1 MQNSK
6 IDSANRTA
14 SRAVSRSPSKASVQS
29 KRNSVNTPRG
39 TSLGNGRS
47 SNTSVISSR
56 RTDLNSED
64 SPAKLKNKFTQP
76 RMNRLT
82 ELRIKRL
89 QNAQATAA
97 NDEKANG
104 PTHKMK
110 RKEKSIVVRQPTSLQ
125 SSEVGDVQLPITCP
139 AQSSA
144 PPPPT
149 LCPPCLPPD
158 LESLRIELED
168 LQSRFVAKFNELRL
182 ERSNFSCKIVALV
195 QDGNCQLILNKQ
207 DLIAL
212 PTNIP
217 VQSVSDFKCRCREA
231 MHSGYK
237 LMIEKFKPSE
247 ACSKE
252 FRSKMQVQIDTEL
265 AIINSELDKLCI
277 SEGITDIIVL
287 KRQNSE
293 LLARVE
299 DLTVATSRLEDELLE
314 IRRHR
319 DELMNSLD
327 ELRTKNKDL
336 AIELADKNIAFV
348 EQSVVEDD
356 LRNEAKQLKKAN
368 KIMQQRLKDM
378 DGTRDQSQAS
388 ITATIVEL
396 EKKLDQTL
404 AEKVLALQRSEEL
417 TERIVMKEHQLAALQ
432 KQLKDLEQHKDWQD
446 VQTEQSSNPS
456 EDQLQIRELQ
466 AKLAINQSRLES
478 MVQEEKQLREE
489 LERRRELQSKAESK
503 VSRLEESIEYHRQ
516 VLAVRGERINYLD
529 REMKQREQES
539 NRKLNEVMA
548 QASDKNTII
557 TQISNEL
564 ASTNEQFQ
572 NLCST
577 LSMKQ
582 TKLHS
587 QEHVIKL
594 LEESNARSV
603 KLHTKLGEKN
613 ALLKDELEHLRR
625 TVRLYVKILIG
636 NDGKYIFEPVP
647 TLELQ

>member
-212 PTNIP
+212 PTNIREFPP

-625 TVRLYVKILIG
+625 TVKNLMLGSGVNDAEVKDILM
-636 NDGKYIFEPVP
+636 E
-647 TLELQ
+647 